1 MTWEEAQNRLL
12 CNLYVLLF
20 VKCILGV
27 VQQLRGPNFT
37 QLWPPTPLPPQ
48 VDNLTYYQAFIN
60 GTNYG
65 LSAEHLPTS
74 SCPRIYWMT
83 PQQSLLS
90 WSELCLWGLGW
101 STLCFWLCV
110 GEHSA
115 YSNIFYQKFILLTL
129 RYLINGHARLLIF
142 ESLSTLPAVFQVI
155 NAKLVHP
162 PGCFSCN
169 KWTNQPILLV
179 Y

>member
-1 MTWEEAQNRLL
+1 MSRLVNCLRFVWQRKENEWCYISILYAFVILRACQWPETWEEAQNRLL

-37 QLWPPTPLPPQ
+37 QLWPPQ
-48 VDNLTYYQAFIN
+48 VDYCGHFPYYLPFFHV
-60 GTNYG
+60 TKHVF
-65 LSAEHLPTS
+65 STDHLPTS
-74 SCPRIYWMT
+74 SCPRSYWMT

-115 YSNIFYQKFILLTL
+115 YSNIFYQKSVLLS
-129 RYLINGHARLLIF
+129 F
-142 ESLSTLPAVFQVI
+142 
-155 NAKLVHP
+155 
-162 PGCFSCN
+162 
-169 KWTNQPILLV
+169 
-179 Y
+179 